1 MKKLVRLTEG
11 DLHRIVK
18 KSVQRI
24 VSEASATP
32 NGFKHL
38 FGTNKRDRDFPL
50 EQPNRMSEGQLHQIV
65 KESVRQM
72 LSELDWKTYANAAKK
87 RQAQGNWQS
96 ADSLRNQMV
105 NSFNNKYATSD
116 NEYNNYNGIS
126 TNKSASFQM
135 DNGSMGDQGA
145 LKFRSQIRQSNGEIP
160 QSINR
165 NYRTGLERDMYNQLP
180 SQGQWHGQHGM
191 TDADKNTKQQP
202 TWSSKVRD
210 KAMQGVYDVDRYHNG
225 QSKYVKGKGWQ

>member
-1 MKKLVRLTEG
+1 MKKNRIRLTE
-11 DLHRIVK
+11 
-18 KSVQRI
+18 S
-24 VSEASATP
+24 
-32 NGFKHL
+32 
-38 FGTNKRDRDFPL
+38 
-50 EQPNRMSEGQLHQIV
+50 QLHNII

-72 LSELDWKTYANAAKK
+72 LSELDWKTYANAANK

-96 ADSLRNQMV
+96 ADSLRDQMV
-105 NSFNNKYATSD
+105 NSFNDKYATSD
-116 NEYNNYNGIS
+116 SEYNDYNGIS
-126 TNKSASFQM
+126 TNKNASFQM

-160 QSINR
+160 QYINR
-165 NYRTGLERDMYNQLP
+165 NYRTGLEKDIYNQLP
-180 SQGQWHGQHGM
+180 SQGQWHGQRGM

-225 QSKYVKGKGWQ
+225 QAKYVKGKGWSLDEAIRRAMRKALR